1 MAIDAFLQF
10 GKGGAA
16 GQPFDGETQDGFFK
30 TKKPVPFELSTWSFG
45 ASNKA
50 TIGSATSG
58 AGSGKAEFEPFKVT
72 KVIDTATPY
81 LFQTCCAGAHFE
93 ELTLWVRKSGSS
105 ATDAGTTPYLEWK
118 FAMAFVQEIAWSNN
132 DPQPTEEV
140 TFVYGAIQF
149 TYNQQSQKGDLAA
162 GESKY
167 QWSQVHNAPEY
178 EVT

>member
-16 GQPFDGETQDGFFK
+16 GEPFDGETQDGYFK
-30 TKKPVPFELSTWSFG
+30 TQKPVPFELSTWSFG
-45 ASNKA
+45 AANKA
-50 TIGSATSG
+50 TIGSATMG
-58 AGSGKAEFEPFKVT
+58 AGAGKAEFEPFKVT
-72 KVIDTATPY
+72 KVIDMATPY

-93 ELTLWVRKSGSS
+93 EVTLWVRKSG
-105 ATDAGTTPYLEWK
+105 TDPNQAGGPYLEWK

-149 TYNQQSQKGDLAA
+149 TYHAQSQKGALNA
-162 GESKY
+162 GDSVYK
-167 QWSQVHNAPEY
+167 WSQVHNAPEY
-178 EVT
+178 EVI